1 MENKKQSI
9 ELADIFSGQ
18 SKNFLRKHTLC
29 AEQLKAFNAI
39 MQCRTAVLGGHVDR
53 CENCGYT
60 RQSYNSCRNR
70 HCPKCQFVKKAQW
83 VDKLAANLPPGKH
96 FHVVFTI
103 PGCLHKL
110 FYINQGKAYSMLFE
124 AAGKALMQ
132 CAANPAFLGAQA
144 GAVAILHTWGQTL
157 VYHPHIH
164 MIVPAG
170 GLSEDMMEWIPAGRK
185 FFLPVK
191 ALSAVFRGILC
202 RLLEQAVAEGE
213 IKLPEDIISF
223 SSVKNQCYQKP
234 WVVYCEKPFSC
245 AENLIQYLGN
255 YTHRV
260 AIFNHRIRNYQD
272 DKVSFCYKDYKAAGI
287 KRMITLDADEF
298 ISRFLQ
304 HVLPC
309 GFYKIRYFGFM
320 AMCNMKLK
328 LQACFDLIEK
338 AAFLP
343 VLEGLTALE
352 VWRSITG
359 NDPLRCPKCNTG
371 KMMPQLSIAV
381 NHLKTG

>member
-18 SKNFLRKHTLC
+18 ATDFLRNHNLC
-29 AEQLKAFNAI
+29 PEQLKAFNAI
-39 MQCRTAVLGGHVDR
+39 MQCRTSALGGHVDR
-53 CENCGYT
+53 CDNCGYT

-83 VDKLAANLPPGKH
+83 VDKLAANLPPVKH

-103 PGCLHKL
+103 PGCLYKL
-110 FYINQGKAYSMLFE
+110 FYINQGKAYSLLFE

-170 GLSEDMMEWIPAGRK
+170 GLSEDLMEWIPAGKK

-213 IKLPEDIISF
+213 IKLPDEVLNF
-223 SSVKNQCYQKP
+223 SSVKNQCYQKQ
-234 WVVYCEKPFSC
+234 WVVYCEKPFSS

-260 AIFNHRIRNYQD
+260 AISNHRIRNYQD
-272 DKVSFCYKDYKAAGI
+272 GKVSFCYKDYKAAGI
-287 KRMITLDADEF
+287 KRNITLDANEF

-304 HVLPC
+304 HVLPY

-343 VLEGLTALE
+343 LLEGLTALE

-359 NDPLRCPKCNTG
+359 SDPLHCPKCNTG
-371 KMMPQLSIAV
+371 KMRPQLSIAV